1 MKTIS
6 QIQQEVLATAQVT
19 LDELQA
25 SIEKFWEE
33 GWERNEEAK
42 RTCQASKWY
51 ADNISVAEATKQL
64 EKNEESFPR
73 SLNHIYQTAVRRTYY
88 SLCGYTHEDEM
99 VHTPGVRYDRQPE
112 YIRNK
117 EIQASGVLSI
127 HFYCES
133 REKFYAKRDQEVRLT
148 IEQATAKL
156 KLQVEKKLTPIK
168 DKIQSFDLISFR
180 GQQGNYVGEWVIRTE
195 DARYIFKTSCILAGG
210 YNIQCLH
217 SRYIAN
223 LKTGKEINLEDI
235 PEFLP
240 GFL

>member
-1 MKTIS
+1 MG
-6 QIQQEVLATAQVT
+6 ELP
-19 LDELQA
+19 DEDKKADARKRLQD
-25 SIEKFWEE
+25 
-33 GWERNEEAK
+33 NEERYPK
-42 RTCQASKWY
+42 SLQ
-51 ADNISVAEATKQL
+51 SVED
-64 EKNEESFPR
+64 
-73 SLNHIYQTAVRRTYY
+73 TALRRQYY

-217 SRYIAN
+217 TRYIAN
-223 LKTGKEINLEDI
+223 LKQVKK
-235 PEFLP
+235 
-240 GFL
+240 

>member
-42 RTCQASKWY
+42 RTCQSSKWY
-51 ADNISVAEATKQL
+51 ANNISRVIRDYASYKNL
-64 EKNEESFPR
+64 YEKI
-73 SLNHIYQTAVRRTYY
+73 L
-88 SLCGYTHEDEM
+88 
-99 VHTPGVRYDRQPE
+99 
-112 YIRNK
+112 
-117 EIQASGVLSI
+117 
-127 HFYCES
+127 
-133 REKFYAKRDQEVRLT
+133 
-148 IEQATAKL
+148 
-156 KLQVEKKLTPIK
+156 
-168 DKIQSFDLISFR
+168 SFDLISFK

-217 SRYIAN
+217 TRYIAN
-223 LKTGKEINLEDI
+223 LKQVKK
-235 PEFLP
+235 
-240 GFL
+240 

>member
-1 MKTIS
+1 
-6 QIQQEVLATAQVT
+6 
-19 LDELQA
+19 
-25 SIEKFWEE
+25 
-33 GWERNEEAK
+33 
-42 RTCQASKWY
+42 
-51 ADNISVAEATKQL
+51 
-64 EKNEESFPR
+64 
-73 SLNHIYQTAVRRTYY
+73 
-88 SLCGYTHEDEM
+88 M

-127 HFYCES
+127 YFYCES

-217 SRYIAN
+217 ARYIAN
-223 LKTGKEINLEDI
+223 LKQVKK
-235 PEFLP
+235 
-240 GFL
+240 